1 MTKRSTI
8 PGRRTARSLAW
19 TRLALTCAGA
29 MLWASVSAG
38 QVRAEGPGS
47 AEQSAMPCNATSQ
60 NPRIMVHV
68 VGARSGKGEVAV
80 TLYGSQPDRFLASG
94 GSIARQRVPLNG
106 ATQLGA
112 CFAISG
118 PGLYAVS
125 IYHDENADHHFNRS
139 LLGLPEE
146 GYGFSNDA
154 PTSVGLPSF
163 DSVRFTV
170 PPGESRMT
178 IRLRY

>member
-47 AEQSAMPCNATSQ
+47 AEQSAMPCNATRQ

-154 PTSVGLPSF
+154 PTPLRAPTLREAGFQAGPGLTEVTVGL
-163 DSVRFTV
+163 
-170 PPGESRMT
+170 
-178 IRLRY
+178 RY

>member
-1 MTKRSTI
+1 MTQRSRI
-8 PGRRTARSLAW
+8 PGRHTVRRLVLA
-19 TRLALTCAGA
+19 CAGA
-29 MLWASVSAG
+29 LLWASLPQG
-38 QVRAEGPGS
+38 QVRAQDQQPP

-106 ATQLGA
+106 ATQLEA

-118 PGLYAVS
+118 SGTYAVS

-154 PTSVGLPSF
+154 PTPLRAPTLREAGFHAGPGLTE
-163 DSVRFTV
+163 VTV
-170 PPGESRMT
+170 S
-178 IRLRY
+178 LRY